1 MGRATGQAYKATKVE
16 AKLSHIIPP
25 HPASSLIIPDHP
37 TYESN
42 TIYYKGFDKNAVQ
55 QLCLEVYALH
65 GQGTDLVLPPRA
77 GRVVTCPSE
86 SLNSNATLAYGFSPH
101 EQYQSAWIIISN
113 RVGKTRRKC
122 GPKGNI
128 GNRET
133 NLQ

>member
-1 MGRATGQAYKATKVE
+1 LGRATGQAYKATEVE
-16 AKLSHIIPP
+16 AKLSHIIPT
-25 HPASSLIIPDHP
+25 HPASSLIITDHP

-86 SLNSNATLAYGFSPH
+86 SLNSNATLAYGFRMSNINQPGSSSQIGL
-101 EQYQSAWIIISN
+101 EKLGESAA
-113 RVGKTRRKC
+113 RK
-122 GPKGNI
+122 
-128 GNRET
+128 ET
-133 NLQ
+133 